1 MATYLALDAQRRL
14 SLGRMIPK
22 GIDGFLVEQQSDGR
36 LILTPATPVPTTEL
50 PDWLLDEVRES
61 EKEILAGK
69 GSTAY

>member
-1 MATYLALDAQRRL
+1 MSTYLSLDAQRRL
-14 SLGRMIPK
+14 SLGRLIPK

-36 LILTPATPVPTTEL
+36 FILTPASPVPTTEL
-50 PDWLLDEVRES
+50 PDWLLDEVRDS